1 LLPIQGLNALTK
13 KESRDAAAWGVSRAP
28 LTATE
33 EARIRTQLAR
43 RFGDFMVPDNA
54 SKADVI
60 DALVAHLLNRQ
71 RRW

>member
-1 LLPIQGLNALTK
+1 MLPIQGLNALTK

-43 RFGDFMVPDNA
+43 RFGDFKVPDNA